1 MLLAFNLEEYFSKD
15 DMLGKVLEL
24 LIFSAIA
31 FVVTFILLKIEKRIF
46 AKRMLEKKSIKLRF
60 TRNVIRIVII
70 TVAVVWVLTSSSA
83 TADFG
88 KTIFQGTTIMA
99 AVIGL
104 AAGPVISDLFCG
116 LMISINKPF
125 EIGDRVEMDNGV
137 MGIVTDI
144 TQRHVVIKEIDSVV
158 RIIPN
163 SKVNSC
169 VIRNMSYNTRIR
181 SIHFRFNVAYG
192 TDVEKAMAVI
202 RKAVE
207 ESPLTIPAWKN
218 KKEYGPVYFIAYED
232 SSLVMAT
239 TVYFQPDHPSEEV
252 KSDINLRVMNAMKEA
267 GIEIPFR
274 YINVVMKDGA

>member
-1 MLLAFNLEEYFSKD
+1 
-15 DMLGKVLEL
+15 
-24 LIFSAIA
+24 
-31 FVVTFILLKIEKRIF
+31 
-46 AKRMLEKKSIKLRF
+46 MLEKKSIKLRF

>member
-169 VIRNMSYNTRIR
+169 VIRNMSYNTKIR

-207 ESPLTIPAWKN
+207 ESPFTIPAWKN
-218 KKEYGPVYFIAYED
+218 KNEYGPVYFIAYED